1 MFSGCTVPTDSKENK
16 LASSDQE
23 SSPLAGKNTGIV
35 LVLCRAWKS
44 VPTATSCSVDISE
57 VPASHFLRR

>member
-1 MFSGCTVPTDSKENK
+1 MFSGCTVPTDSKEIE

-23 SSPLAGKNTGIV
+23 SSPLAGKNTGRV

-44 VPTATSCSVDISE
+44 VSTATSCGVNVSE
-57 VPASHFLRR
+57 VPGCHFLRR